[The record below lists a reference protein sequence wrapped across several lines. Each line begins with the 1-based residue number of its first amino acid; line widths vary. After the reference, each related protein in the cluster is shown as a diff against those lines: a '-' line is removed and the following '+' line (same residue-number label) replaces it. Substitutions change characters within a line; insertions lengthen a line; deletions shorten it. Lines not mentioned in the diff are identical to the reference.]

1 MRNDPV
7 VNVPA
12 ALCDDVDFGSV
23 IIRSGSCGDIVRAH
37 KALGDRIVGVE
48 LEKLSDDVSLLS
60 ALPQGISLT
69 LKLRP
74 VEAANVYTSSWLS
87 DRFALAALMDV
98 EKGLLEGVRIV
109 TSAQIPVVINLD
121 SLSDDSELISVLDY
135 YLHDRHL
142 QVPIEFF
149 HSLFTARIQGKTVS
163 LAEVYPEN
171 PEQHMYVYESGAIA
185 GSSRLA
191 KAGKFF
197 GSITADPQID
207 RESAPYKTLINLKKS
222 LFLSGSSCVS
232 CEAFDVCAGYLRI
245 VDTNFDCGPW
255 LRMFKEI
262 KATAKEIVE
271 DLTNAGSAQE

>member
-1 MRNDPV
+1 MRNEPI
-7 VNVPA
+7 VNFPA
-12 ALCDDVDFGSV
+12 ALCDNVDFGSV
-23 IIRSGSCGDIVRAH
+23 IIRSGSCGDIVRAY

-48 LEKLSDDVSLLS
+48 LERLSDDVSLLS
-60 ALPQGISLT
+60 ALPQGLSLT

-74 VEAANVYTSSWLS
+74 AEAANVYTSSWLS
-87 DRFALAALMDV
+87 DRFALAALIDV
-98 EKGLLEGVRIV
+98 EKGLLEGVKIV

-142 QVPIEFF
+142 QVPIEFL
-149 HSLFTARIQGKTVS
+149 HSLFTAQIQGQAVS
-163 LAEVYPEN
+163 LADVYSEN
-171 PEQHMYVYESGAIA
+171 PEQHLYVDESGAITC
-185 GSSRLA
+185 SPRLA

-197 GSITADPQID
+197 GSINADPQID
-207 RESAPYKTLINLKKS
+207 RESAIYKTLINLKKS

-245 VDTNFDCGPW
+245 VDTSFDCAPW
-255 LRMFKEI
+255 LRLFKEI

-271 DLTNAGSAQE
+271 DLADSLQRRS